1 MNGKLNH
8 INPRAK
14 QLIKKFKPSKVDVTH
29 WLHQLKKG
37 NTAILSKAITL
48 IESKLNTDQSTAQ
61 SLMSKCIAPVDSIRI
76 GITGPPGAGKSTF
89 IEKFGN
95 EILNHTHSKLA
106 VLTIDPSSPDQG
118 GSVLGDKTRMQ
129 TLAVNPRVFIRPS
142 AAGRSLGGLHQNTRD
157 AITLCEYSGFQYI
170 IVESVGVGQS
180 EIDIHQIVDINIL
193 LINPFSGDE
202 LQGIKRGIN
211 ESADL
216 IIINKDDSGMEQAAK
231 LTKQYY
237 AQAMHFSQ
245 HETKLFTCSS
255 LTGNHIHEIYL
266 YIQSFIEAAKKSK
279 IWDSKRKKQ
288 RLFAF
293 NHLIEAK
300 WINELY
306 TRSDQKPFK
315 QIVSKIRSSKMDLKK
330 LSDDY
335 IHALKRKI
343 S

>member
-1 MNGKLNH
+1 M
-8 INPRAK
+8 
-14 QLIKKFKPSKVDVTH
+14 VTSIE
-29 WLHQLKKG
+29 KG

-95 EILNHTHSKLA
+95 EILNHTHSKLGGF
-106 VLTIDPSSPDQG
+106 DHRSFQSDQG

-129 TLAVNPRVFIRPS
+129 TLAKSRVLSDHRLP
-142 AAGRSLGGLHQNTRD
+142 ADRSVVLHQNTRD

-180 EIDIHQIVDINIL
+180 EIDIHQIVDINIF
-193 LINPFSGDE
+193 IDQSIQWRRT
-202 LQGIKRGIN
+202 QGIKEVSMNQR
-211 ESADL
+211 DL

-266 YIQSFIEAAKKSK
+266 YI
-279 IWDSKRKKQ
+279 
-288 RLFAF
+288 
-293 NHLIEAK
+293 
-300 WINELY
+300 IN
-306 TRSDQKPFK
+306 P
-315 QIVSKIRSSKMDLKK
+315 SSRPLKK
-330 LSDDY
+330 
-335 IHALKRKI
+335 
-343 S
+343 